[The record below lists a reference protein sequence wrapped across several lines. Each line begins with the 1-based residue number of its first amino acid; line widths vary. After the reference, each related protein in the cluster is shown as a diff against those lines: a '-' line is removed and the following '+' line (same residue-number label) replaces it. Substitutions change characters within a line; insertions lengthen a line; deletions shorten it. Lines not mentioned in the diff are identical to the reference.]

1 MYDQPVSA
9 LLSWHGLALIA
20 QASFETSGTE
30 YNTDDEYTSFE
41 GIAKALGQRID
52 IDISLYLA

>member
-9 LLSWHGLALIA
+9 LLSGHGLALIA

-30 YNTDDEYTSFE
+30 YSTDDEYTSFE
-41 GIAKALGQRID
+41 GIAKALRQR